1 MHAAEFMVAYL
12 NKHSAVLTCNCQRR
26 TGIRCCEHLPYVQV
40 LAAASELAIPHFV
53 SASIFAIT
61 KANSRDLFKRNVQIL
76 AVMAFSY
83 GIFAGLRGFCFSLLN
98 TDLIQRLR

>member
-1 MHAAEFMVAYL
+1 MHGVRATPAA
-12 NKHSAVLTCNCQRR
+12 
-26 TGIRCCEHLPYVQV
+26 QV
-40 LAAASELAIPHFV
+40 LAAASELAIPHYV

-61 KANSRDLFKRNVQIL
+61 KANSKTLFKRNVQLL
-76 AVMAFSY
+76 ATMAFSY

>member
-1 MHAAEFMVAYL
+1 MHAYCIPHMHGVRAIPA
-12 NKHSAVLTCNCQRR
+12 A
-26 TGIRCCEHLPYVQV
+26 QV
-40 LAAASELAIPHFV
+40 LAAASELAIPHYV

-61 KANSRDLFKRNVQIL
+61 KANSKTLFKRNVQLL
-76 AVMAFSY
+76 ATMAFSY